1 MLARNGP
8 FRRRFFTLARAAF
21 LHVFL
26 IRQRFIRFVSLLRLL
41 ATRAR
46 RTTIVCIQINV
57 INVDLRFVIELSR
70 FTRTTST
77 TIAGIGFQL
86 VFWFEFIHLTP
97 HSKAHC
103 GLRHAIAR

>member
-8 FRRRFFTLARAAF
+8 FRGRFFTLARTTLLDF
-21 LHVFL
+21 FI

-41 ATRAR
+41 ATRSR
-46 RTTIVCIQINV
+46 RTTIVRIKINV

-70 FTRTTST
+70 FTRTTRT

>member
-8 FRRRFFTLARAAF
+8 FRGRFFTLARATF
-21 LHVFL
+21 LNLV
-26 IRQRFIRFVSLLRLL
+26 IGQRFIRFVSFFRLR

-46 RTTIVCIQINV
+46 RATIFCVEINV
-57 INVDLRFVIELSR
+57 IDVDLRFVVELSR
-70 FTRTTST
+70 FTRTTRT

-97 HSKAHC
+97 HSKAQC